1 MSFSRRHWLGYGC
14 AACAGLFSR
23 FALAQG
29 SPAPTGSTAA
39 ADAARDPAWT
49 MPTRLARPGLE
60 SDEGGL
66 WALMD
71 REETRLRRSPF
82 RMREEGLEPYL
93 RELAC
98 RLGGDHC
105 ADLRAYPIRFAYFN
119 ASMAPNGMMQV
130 WSGLLLRMENEAQ
143 LASVLGHEIGHYL
156 QRHSLQ
162 QLRDVR
168 DRSALATVFSL
179 FGVVGLI
186 GTLASI
192 AGLYAFSRE
201 HEREADRI
209 GVKLLQR
216 NGYDA
221 REAAKVWQ
229 NLADELT
236 ATPGADPA
244 KVSPMFATH
253 PAPLERQEALVRLA
267 DAGPAGELREAE
279 FLRMLTPIRG
289 LLLEDETRRQRPYES
304 VVLLS
309 RLLKRDA
316 QDASL
321 LHHRGLAYLA
331 RAKEGDR
338 ELARADWEA
347 AVATG
352 KPLPLTHRQLG
363 EWFAQARQPGPARQ
377 HWQRYVELAPT
388 AADVELIKQQLQE
401 LPPAS

>member
-1 MSFSRRHWLGYGC
+1 MSSSRRHWLGYTC

-23 FALAQG
+23 FAFAQ
-29 SPAPTGSTAA
+29 SNPAPPAA
-39 ADAARDPAWT
+39 TPADAATRDPAWS
-49 MPTRLARPGLE
+49 MPSRLVRPGLE

-82 RMREEGLEPYL
+82 RMREEGLETYL
-93 RELAC
+93 REVAC
-98 RLGGDHC
+98 RLGGEHC
-105 ADLRAYPIRFAYFN
+105 ADVRAYPIRFAYFN

-143 LASVLGHEIGHYL
+143 LASVIGHEIGHYL
-156 QRHSLQ
+156 QRHTLQ
-162 QLRDVR
+162 QMRDVR
-168 DRSALATVFSL
+168 DRSTLATFFSL

-186 GTLASI
+186 GTLASL

-209 GVKLLQR
+209 GVKLLSR
-216 NGYDA
+216 SGYDT

-229 NLADELT
+229 NLAEELS
-236 ATPGADPA
+236 ATPGAEPE

-253 PAPLERQEALVRLA
+253 PVPAERQDALLRLSETA
-267 DAGPAGELREAE
+267 PGGELREAE
-279 FLRMLTPIRG
+279 YARMLAPIRG
-289 LLLEDETRRQRPYES
+289 LLLEDEIRRQRPYES
-304 VVLLS
+304 VILLS

-316 QDASL
+316 QDAGL
-321 LHHRGLAYLA
+321 LHHRGLAYTA

-338 ELARADWEA
+338 DLARSDWEA
-347 AVATG
+347 AVASS
-352 KPLPLTHRQLG
+352 KPMPASHRQLG
-363 EWFAQARQPGPARQ
+363 EWFRQANQPDKARQ
-377 HWQRYVELAPT
+377 HWQRYVEMAPS

-401 LPPAS
+401 LPATT